1 MVSCSL
7 AETWC
12 QIGKEIVGAPCAP
25 SGEEV
30 ADVEAAEERR
40 VQVAAAVAAEE
51 RHEMAAAP
59 GLLRSF
65 HLRRRLVLP
74 RL

>member
-1 MVSCSL
+1 L
-7 AETWC
+7 QRHGAR

-40 VQVAAAVAAEE
+40 VQAAAAAVAAEE